1 MTKVSAQALH
11 PEQSFR
17 RGTEIIRVDCA
28 LGKLVVYVRGKPSE
42 GAVAV

>member
-1 MTKVSAQALH
+1 MTRVSAQALH
-11 PEQSFR
+11 PEQSFK
-17 RGTEIIRVDCA
+17 RGTEIVPVDYA